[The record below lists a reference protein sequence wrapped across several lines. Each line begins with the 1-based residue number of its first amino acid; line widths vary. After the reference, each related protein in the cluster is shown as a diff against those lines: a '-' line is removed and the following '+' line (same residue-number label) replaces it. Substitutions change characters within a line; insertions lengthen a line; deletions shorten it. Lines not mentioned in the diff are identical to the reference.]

1 MSDIINND
9 FLRLKR
15 IALLSEL
22 EQLTGL
28 HRDTIKRNY
37 PDKLVR
43 ISKRRLG
50 MRLEDALQLGRAAK
64 A

>member
-1 MSDIINND
+1 MSDNE

-15 IALLSEL
+15 IALLKEL

-37 PDKLVR
+37 PDKLIR

-50 MRLEDALQLGRAAK
+50 MRLEDALQLGIAK
-64 A
+64 